1 MSARPFEVDDLETLP
16 IVHLVSAG
24 APIHAGQVHRVW
36 RAMVQTPG
44 STEPAIPVVLKAV
57 TTREKLVIE
66 LACSLASGVL
76 KLPVPRGMLAL
87 AEPDDL
93 PHVPS
98 DALTLPGLPYV
109 LCFASVLRWPDDT
122 AERALDDDS
131 SISEFL
137 WHRFCATTTG
147 APSAAWDEL
156 VANAD
161 RHTGNFVFDGTRYW
175 LIDHELSLRP
185 IAEAMRL
192 MTRADTRQQVLTHKA
207 ERNQVAYQMLQRR
220 PNDHGMLLQPRHFE
234 ARAKAL
240 ELFAVKMSQWRSG
253 IPALD
258 DLLSDTETVL
268 RGIILRLPALSLQ
281 LNERISNP
289 GGPLLWTASN
299 DSPNK
304 P

>member
-1 MSARPFEVDDLETLP
+1 MSTRPFDVDDLETLP
-16 IVHLVSAG
+16 IVHMVSAG
-24 APIHAGQVHRVW
+24 APIHARQIHRVW

-44 STEPAIPVVLKAV
+44 SVAPAIPVVLKAV
-57 TTREKLVIE
+57 PSREKLIIE

-87 AEPDDL
+87 ADPEDL
-93 PHVPS
+93 PNPPA
-98 DALTLPGLPYV
+98 DALTLPGVPQLP
-109 LCFASVLRWPDDT
+109 CFASVLRWPDDT

-131 SISEFL
+131 SITEYL
-137 WHRFCATTTG
+137 WHRFCSTTTG

-185 IAEAMRL
+185 IAEAMRQ
-192 MTRADTRQQVLTHKA
+192 MTESETRQRVLSHKA

-234 ARAKAL
+234 GKAKAL
-240 ELFAVKMSQWRSG
+240 ELFAAKMSQWRTG

-281 LNERISNP
+281 LNERLSKP
-289 GGPLLWTASN
+289 GGPLLWTTSS
-299 DSPNK
+299 D
-304 P
+304 